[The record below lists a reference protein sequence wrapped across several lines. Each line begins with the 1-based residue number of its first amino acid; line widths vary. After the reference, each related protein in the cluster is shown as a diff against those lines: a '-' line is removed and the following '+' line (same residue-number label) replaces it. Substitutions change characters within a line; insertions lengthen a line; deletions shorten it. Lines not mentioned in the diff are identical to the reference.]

1 MDRLGLSADHTTI
14 LVFPDPRAVIA
25 DDTRRFRR
33 LSPSER
39 WQELFA
45 LHAWGAQQAAASGR
59 RNENEQLWADEE
71 NRWRRIQAELF
82 SQHVR

>member
-1 MDRLGLSADHTTI
+1 MDRLGLSDDHTAI
-14 LVFPDPRAVIA
+14 PVFPDPRAVIA

-33 LSPSER
+33 LSPSDR

-45 LHAWGAQQAAASGR
+45 LHAWGAQQVAASGR
-59 RNENEQLWADEE
+59 RSETDQLWADEE

>member
-1 MDRLGLSADHTTI
+1 MDRLGLSDDHPAI
-14 LVFPDPRAVIA
+14 PVFPDPRAVIA

-45 LHAWGAQQAAASGR
+45 LHAWGALRYNDGVASPGTKGAWWAWMSKATKLARLHLGR
-59 RNENEQLWADEE
+59 L
-71 NRWRRIQAELF
+71 
-82 SQHVR
+82 